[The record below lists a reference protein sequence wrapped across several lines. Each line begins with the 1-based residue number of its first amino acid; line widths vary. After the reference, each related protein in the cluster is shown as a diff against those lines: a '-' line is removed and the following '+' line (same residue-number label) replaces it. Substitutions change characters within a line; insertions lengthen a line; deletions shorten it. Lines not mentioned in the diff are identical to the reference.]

1 MKLAI
6 HVSTASY
13 SFVKVFFKMLNTYS
27 FLPIVFFTFTAQFLI
42 MIFIVDS
49 GSTKCD
55 WIAVDKNGIQLFEK
69 VRTKGLNPAILS
81 PDELLGRI
89 QENDVLRMHKD
100 AVDELYFYGAGCGTE
115 GPRLALE
122 QVLQTYFSKA
132 TVVVKED
139 TLAAVYST
147 IENNEAAVV
156 CILGTGSNCTFYDGE
171 KAHQKVASLGY
182 IIMDHASGNY
192 FGKELIRGF
201 YFDHMPEALKVSFA
215 EKYNLDADFIK
226 YNLYKQPNPN
236 AYLASFAE
244 FMFLNKDSSYIT
256 DMIKLGFKRFTRNM
270 IYQFKD
276 KLADVPVHFA
286 GSIAYLSQD
295 EIREVA
301 EEMGFR
307 VGNFVKRPIDGL
319 VKYHTSNIT

>member
-1 MKLAI
+1 
-6 HVSTASY
+6 
-13 SFVKVFFKMLNTYS
+13 
-27 FLPIVFFTFTAQFLI
+27 

-55 WIAVDKNGIQLFEK
+55 WIAIDKNGIQLFEK
-69 VRTKGLNPAILS
+69 IRTNGLNPAILS

-89 QENDVLRMHKD
+89 QENDVLRMHKND
-100 AVDELYFYGAGCGTE
+100 VEQLFFYGAGCGTE
-115 GPRLALE
+115 GPRLALQ
-122 QVLQTYFSKA
+122 QVLKSYFRNS
-132 TVVVKED
+132 TVEVGED

-147 IENNEAAVV
+147 VENSEPAIV
-156 CILGTGSNCTFYDGE
+156 CILGTGSNCTYFDG
-171 KAHQKVASLGY
+171 KQCHQKIKSLGY

-192 FGKELIRGF
+192 FGKQLIRDYF
-201 YFDHMPEALKVSFA
+201 FDHMPENLKVSFN

-226 YNLYKQPNPN
+226 YNLYKQANPN

-244 FMFLNKDSSYIT
+244 FMFLNKDSNHTEESQYIKE
-256 DMIKLGFKRFTRNM
+256 MIKLGFKRFTKNM

-276 KLADVPVHFA
+276 KLQDVPVHFA

-301 EEMGFR
+301 DEMGFR

-319 VKYHTSNIT
+319 MKYHTQKLV